1 MVQTHPPP
9 HTIMI
14 INIFIGVYNMENT
27 IGNTTTIIKFISMT
41 LAGWII
47 AGLTAH
53 NLNLGIDAVT
63 LANVIGAL
71 IGLILS
77 YIDARYPNTFGWLDN
92 QIDNTVIDTEEP
104 VLNDEYESDL

>member
-1 MVQTHPPP
+1 MAD
-9 HTIMI
+9 
-14 INIFIGVYNMENT
+14 NNY
-27 IGNTTTIIKFISMT
+27 IGNTSTLIKIISMT
-41 LAGWII
+41 AAGWII

-53 NLNLGIDAVT
+53 NLDLGIDAVT
-63 LANVIGAL
+63 LANVIGAI
-71 IGLILS
+71 IGLVLS